1 MGNVRSW
8 DALASAEQGAPI
20 SPLRAVATFLLVFQV
35 CLRIL
40 WRDVMPRCHNCEI
53 EYMPRTPSEKKLWHF
68 FPERRDRGDPE
79 KIMRYRISGARQAT
93 LGTRPRN
100 GPAISPQPG
109 ARAVRL
115 ASPDSHYWGRQRR
128 AGDAAQWSVVSGRPE
143 IKPSRSCNSELTAEA
158 ISI

>member
-8 DALASAEQGAPI
+8 NALASAEQGAPI

-40 WRDVMPRCHNCEI
+40 WIDVMPRCHNCEI
-53 EYMPRTPSEKKLWHF
+53 EHMPENALRKEAIGTSSLSAETGGSRKNHALQDFRCAPNHIRYPAEEWSRHFSAAGRTGGSA
-68 FPERRDRGDPE
+68 
-79 KIMRYRISGARQAT
+79 S
-93 LGTRPRN
+93 
-100 GPAISPQPG
+100 
-109 ARAVRL
+109 L
-115 ASPDSHYWGRQRR
+115 ADSHYWGRQRR